1 MKAICYIYCKF
12 IKTAINVQTIARHT
26 MSYRCVR
33 KSEPASDRDSIY
45 LALTYDTPMTN
56 NAMSVDD
63 EESTVSPRIK
73 RKYIDPW
80 DLENY
85 SYLHRYSEIK
95 H

>member
-1 MKAICYIYCKF
+1 M
-12 IKTAINVQTIARHT
+12 

-33 KSEPASDRDSIY
+33 KSEPAYDRDSIY

-85 SYLHRYSEIK
+85 SYLHRYNKALSFYRIIYFCNIFK
-95 H
+95 KS